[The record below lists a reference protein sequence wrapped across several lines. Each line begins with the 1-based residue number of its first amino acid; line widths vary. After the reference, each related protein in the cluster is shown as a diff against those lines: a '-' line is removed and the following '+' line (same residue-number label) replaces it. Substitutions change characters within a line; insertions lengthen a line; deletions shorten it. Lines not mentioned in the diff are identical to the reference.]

1 MNPQLYPMV
10 RLTVPFIAGMV
21 TANFC
26 IRFIPLNMSVLF
38 TILCALLI
46 FLFTTYPT
54 RLPIKQGK
62 GFGITAMLFAFFSG
76 MTLFMHSY
84 DHVSWKIAEKK
95 GTIFHGIVAESPTRK
110 PKTWS
115 VKIHCENG
123 KQILAY
129 IARDSTETSCLLH
142 PGDSIR
148 FEARHLQSTSPQ
160 YAESASAT
168 PSDSIGNQFSQ
179 YHKYLF
185 YNGISAT
192 CYVPRNGY
200 TVTHTEPADRNLLAR
215 IRLLQNKAIAAY
227 ANAGIEGDAAAI
239 IESMTSG
246 HKARLS
252 KEMKEKYSRSG
263 VSHVLALSGFHLTII
278 YTLLEFLL
286 LGRVLR
292 HRYRSIVRIVIMIC
306 LWIFTVMA
314 GMPPSLVRAALM
326 CSFMILSS
334 ILSRQSLSMNSCALA
349 ALVMLIYN
357 PLTLF
362 DLGFQLSFISM
373 TGICVCGKPLCA
385 LCPTHNIIVRYL
397 WGIVAISL
405 TCTLFTAPI
414 IGLCFHYLPTF
425 SVFSN
430 LAVSVLAS
438 LILYVAAFWWMLC
451 WQENIKAMLTDILQ
465 WLTQTMNTI
474 VSQISSWKYAVIEW
488 QPSIAEVITLY
499 ILIAFL
505 VLFFKNKSSKN
516 LIGILSTVVILCAI
530 MILRKTGCLPSII

>member
-1 MNPQLYPMV
+1 MV

-38 TILCALLI
+38 TILCALLV

-54 RLPIKQGK
+54 GSQIKQGK
-62 GFGITAMLFAFFSG
+62 RFGLTAMLFAFFSG
-76 MTLFMHSY
+76 MTLFIHSY
-84 DHVSWKIAEKK
+84 DNVSWKVPEKK
-95 GTIFHGIVAESPTRK
+95 EFVFHGTVAESPVRK
-110 PKTWS
+110 PRTWS

-129 IARDSTETSCLLH
+129 IARDSTETSCTLRS
-142 PGDSIR
+142 GDSIR

-160 YAESASAT
+160 YAKSASAT
-168 PSDSIGNQFSQ
+168 PSGSIGNPLSQ

-200 TVTHTEPADRNLLAR
+200 TATHTESADRNPLTR
-215 IRLLQNKAIAAY
+215 IRRLQNKAIAAY
-227 ANAGIEGDAAAI
+227 ANAGIEGDAAAV

-246 HKARLS
+246 HKTGLS

-278 YTLLEFLL
+278 YTLLEILL

-292 HRYRSIVRIVIMIC
+292 HRYRNIVRIVIMAC
-306 LWIFTVMA
+306 LWTFTVMA

-326 CSFMILSS
+326 CSLMILSS

-349 ALVMLIYN
+349 ALVMLIYS

-397 WGIVAISL
+397 WESVAISL
-405 TCTLFTAPI
+405 TCTLFTVPI
-414 IGLCFHYLPTF
+414 IGLCFHYLPTL
-425 SVFSN
+425 SIFSN
-430 LAVSVLAS
+430 LAVSLLAS
-438 LILYVAAFWWMLC
+438 LILYVAAFWWILY
-451 WQENIKAMLTDILQ
+451 WQESTKAILTDILQ
-465 WLTQTMNTI
+465 WLTQTMNAI
-474 VSQISSWKYAVIEW
+474 VSRISSWEYAVIEW
-488 QPSIAEVITLY
+488 QPSISEVITIY

-505 VLFFKNKSSKN
+505 ILFFKNKSSKN

-530 MILRKTGCLPSII
+530 MILRKTGCLPAVM